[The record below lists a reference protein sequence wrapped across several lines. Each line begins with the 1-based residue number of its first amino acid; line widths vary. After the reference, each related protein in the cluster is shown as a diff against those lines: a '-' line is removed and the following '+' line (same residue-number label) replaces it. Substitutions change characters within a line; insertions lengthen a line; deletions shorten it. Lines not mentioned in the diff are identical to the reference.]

1 MMSYPDRKP
10 HTPESVGLNSGEVD
24 RMDGRLEPNMR
35 TSRLDQKR
43 CTDRPA
49 LGRSDSKNLCFKYDS
64 LQFIVF
70 LVG

>member
-1 MMSYPDRKP
+1 MMRHPDCKP

-24 RMDGRLEPNMR
+24 RMARTEHAHLPASTKNDVRIALRLGDR
-35 TSRLDQKR
+35 TPK
-43 CTDRPA
+43 T
-49 LGRSDSKNLCFKYDS
+49 LCFKYDS